1 MKLYSEK
8 SWAIVK
14 PHRHGQNNNIKPIG
28 LFNLVRVKNISKFFM
43 IIYL

>member
-1 MKLYSEK
+1 MELAK
-8 SWAIVK
+8 AK
-14 PHRHGQNNNIKPIG
+14 PHEHGQKSSIKPIG